1 MARAKR
7 HFILGYVWHI
17 THRCHKR
24 DFLLKLV
31 KDRQRWIDWLFQTK
45 KRYGLSVLN
54 YIITSNHIHLLVF
67 DNGEKNVIPNS
78 IRYSIID
85 FAILMKFLQF
95 DNYEVLK
102 ESHHKW
108 VEEELKN
115 RNLVRDNKWKES
127 IGVGNNYFL
136 KTVKK
141 KLGYLARGRSI
152 LGAGNPDSF
161 LLRESQAKYGVP
173 SIKDIINKIIW
184 DI

>member
-7 HFILGYVWHI
+7 HFIPGYVWHI

-102 ESHHKW
+102 ESHHK
-108 VEEELKN
+108 
-115 RNLVRDNKWKES
+115 
-127 IGVGNNYFL
+127 
-136 KTVKK
+136 
-141 KLGYLARGRSI
+141 
-152 LGAGNPDSF
+152 
-161 LLRESQAKYGVP
+161 
-173 SIKDIINKIIW
+173 
-184 DI
+184 